1 MTSYSNWKNSTY
13 WYVMTKTI
21 ENINLETW
29 FTERELLVNPKHFT
43 KTSTPLTTEAK
54 VWILERLHGRFSKY
68 TKSSGAFIQVDNA
81 YPTFEDPKEAVFYEL
96 TWG

>member
-1 MTSYSNWKNSTY
+1 MI
-13 WYVMTKTI
+13 KTI

-29 FTERELLVNPKHFT
+29 FTERELSVNPKHFT
-43 KTSTPLTTEAK
+43 KTSTSLTPEAK
-54 VWILERLHGRFSKY
+54 VWILERLHGRFS
-68 TKSSGAFIQVDNA
+68 THTERTGIWFAVSD

>member
-1 MTSYSNWKNSTY
+1 MI
-13 WYVMTKTI
+13 KTI

-29 FTERELLVNPKHFT
+29 FTERELSVNPKHFT
-43 KTSTPLTTEAK
+43 KTSTPLTPEAK
-54 VWILERLHGRFSKY
+54 VWILERLHGRFS
-68 TKSSGAFIQVDNA
+68 THTERTGTWLAVSS